1 MTSFFLRWYANPF
14 RIAVLSGD
22 YLIEISVQLP
32 FDWLIARCLI
42 KIWDPRNR
50 IKSIYIIALV
60 IYSRT
65 SKDMDWG
72 TDTTWPCFALNTEH
86 QYWAV
91 TVHTAATEGVM
102 HLFDQNWW
110 FCPIFCHLH
119 KYISQN
125 WCSDGYFEVL
135 HGSESMFNALPTLI
149 ISQCTKQFVQKL
161 SWCEFLKKN
170 TQCNIW

>member
-32 FDWLIARCLI
+32 FDWLIAMCLI
-42 KIWDPRNR
+42 KIWDPRKR

-86 QYWAV
+86 QYWIV
-91 TVHTAATEGVM
+91 TVQYLCIVKKISMTSNV
-102 HLFDQNWW
+102 L
-110 FCPIFCHLH
+110 PLH
-119 KYISQN
+119 FAPSQTSSSQN
-125 WCSDGYFEVL
+125 SNVDSYLQYCEVDSL
-135 HGSESMFNALPTLI
+135 K
-149 ISQCTKQFVQKL
+149 QC
-161 SWCEFLKKN
+161 
-170 TQCNIW
+170 